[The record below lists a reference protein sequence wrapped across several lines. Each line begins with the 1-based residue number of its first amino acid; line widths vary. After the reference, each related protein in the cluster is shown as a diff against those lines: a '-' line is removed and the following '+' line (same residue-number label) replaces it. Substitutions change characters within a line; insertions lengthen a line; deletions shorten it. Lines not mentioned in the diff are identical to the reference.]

1 LSIGLDYENLIK
13 KIRDNVDDFNYH
25 SELMFLSSTQ
35 MISDINQQIDK
46 INLSLELYLERN
58 WVLNSLIKSWFDQE
72 NFKAFGENFKDFGR
86 LFFEMNDLMDIL
98 IFKTKSAKQQLFY
111 DLIDLSL
118 NVINNESKKQLF
130 SSRDIFK
137 ILEFFK
143 EIQNNNKIDQIQGFK
158 SRCFLNFLLVEDK
171 NDFKQIKDLICILDE
186 HNENSILEIINKI
199 FESKKLPIYNE
210 ISNNDFRFESCRQI
224 KNENIIHQ

>member
-1 LSIGLDYENLIK
+1 
-13 KIRDNVDDFNYH
+13 
-25 SELMFLSSTQ
+25 
-35 MISDINQQIDK
+35 
-46 INLSLELYLERN
+46 
-58 WVLNSLIKSWFDQE
+58 
-72 NFKAFGENFKDFGR
+72 
-86 LFFEMNDLMDIL
+86 MNDLMDIL